1 MIGCIGETTPEQ
13 AKAEYAKK
21 NMVGLSRA
29 AVIGRAGE
37 PDRTDLKE
45 SGKVEVLVYW
55 IERFE
60 KKPHTGT
67 ELRDFCEASFR
78 IVKGRVESLSYT
90 GNSGGSMYNRNRVCA
105 PLIEKCVAHVKS
117 TN

>member
-1 MIGCIGETTPEQ
+1 M
-13 AKAEYAKK
+13 
-21 NMVGLSRA
+21 
-29 AVIGRAGE
+29 
-37 PDRTDLKE
+37 
-45 SGKVEVLVYW
+45 LVYW

-67 ELRDFCEASFR
+67 ELRDCEASFR

-90 GNSGGSMYNRNRVCA
+90 GNSSSSMYNQHRVCA